1 MSEKISL
8 PICTSCN
15 RPIMPGEKAVKF
27 YCSNCGQVLIWRCE
41 RCRKFSREYKCINCA
56 FIGP

>member
-41 RCRKFSREYKCINCA
+41 RCRKFSR
-56 FIGP
+56 